1 MSQSAPPPNPSAQIL
16 QLATG
21 YIASTAIYVAARLG
35 IADLLKDG
43 PRPASWLAT
52 ATHSHPDRLYRVLR
66 ALAGFGVFT
75 ESTPGTFAL
84 TPAAE
89 TLRSDV
95 PGSVR
100 DMAVWMADPFHFRIY
115 AEMMHTVQTGETT
128 FDHIYGKSAFE
139 YFPEDPAESEVFN
152 AAMTSLSTVM
162 IPAVLEAYDF
172 SGIGTLMDVAGGH
185 GAFLR
190 AILNKYP
197 SMRGVL
203 IDMDHVIEGARQLP
217 ENQALAHRCD
227 FQSADFFAAVPT
239 GADAIIMKHIIHDW
253 DDDKAVRIL
262 QNCLKA
268 LSRKQGAKVLVVDM
282 VVPPG
287 DEPHFSK
294 ILDLEM
300 MALPSGRERSQKEF
314 EKLFTGAGLRLNR
327 IVPTKSPVSV
337 VEGVVV

>member
-1 MSQSAPPPNPSAQIL
+1 MSQSTPPPSPSGHVL

-21 YIASTAIYVAARLG
+21 YIASTAIYIVARLG

-52 ATHSHPDRLYRVLR
+52 ATHTHPDRLYRVLR
-66 ALAGFGVFT
+66 ALAGVGVFT
-75 ESTPGTFAL
+75 ECTPGTFAL
-84 TPAAE
+84 TPAAD

-100 DMAVWMADPFHFRIY
+100 DLALWMADPFHFRIY

-139 YFPEDPAESEVFN
+139 YFPDDPAESEIFN
-152 AAMTSLSTVM
+152 AAMTSLSAVM

-172 SGIGTLMDVAGGH
+172 SGIGKLMDVAGGH

-190 AILNKYP
+190 ALLNKYP
-197 SMRGVL
+197 AMRGVL
-203 IDMDHVIEGARQLP
+203 IDMDHVIEGARQLA
-217 ENQALAHRCD
+217 ENQTLAHRCE
-227 FQSADFFAAVPT
+227 FLSADFFAEVPT

-262 QNCLKA
+262 RNCLMA
-268 LSRKQGAKVLVVDM
+268 LSGRQGARVLVVDM

-294 ILDLEM
+294 FLDLEM
-300 MALPSGRERSQKEF
+300 MAVPSGRERSQKEF
-314 EKLFTGAGLRLNR
+314 ERLFTAAGLRLTR

-337 VEGVVV
+337 VEGMPV